1 MPARDPFA
9 DFLAG
14 YADAV
19 RARDLP
25 AFLALYDDA
34 LQVFDM
40 WQASPLVGLAA
51 WRGMAEGWFGGLGD
65 EIVVVTWRQASA
77 TVDGDLAIG
86 HAIARFAAHAPDGSV
101 LRSLDN
107 RFSVALRRTAAG
119 WKVFHEHTSA
129 PIQHADLR
137 AVLQLP

>member
-1 MPARDPFA
+1 MHANDPFA
-9 DFLAG
+9 AFLAG
-14 YADAV
+14 YAAAV
-19 RARDLP
+19 RDRDIH

-34 LQVFDM
+34 LHVFDM
-40 WQASPLVGLAA
+40 WQAAPMTGLAA

-65 EIVVVTWRQASA
+65 ETVVVTWRQAAS
-77 TVDGDLAIG
+77 TVEGDLAVG
-86 HAIARFAAHAPDGSV
+86 HAIVTFAAHAPDGSV
-101 LRSLDN
+101 LRTLDN

-119 WKVFHEHTSA
+119 WKVFQEHTSA